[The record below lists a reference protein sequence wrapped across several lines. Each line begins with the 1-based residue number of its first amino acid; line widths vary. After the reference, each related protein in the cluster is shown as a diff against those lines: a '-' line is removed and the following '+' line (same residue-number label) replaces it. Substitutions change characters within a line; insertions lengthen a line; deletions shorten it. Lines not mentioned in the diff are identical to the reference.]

1 MRDATGRVAVIVV
14 HGIADQR
21 AGETVR
27 EVARLLCHG
36 GEGGPRYVRGE
47 VHGVLVPVVKLEPG
61 GAASSTGRG
70 RTAGPARRRPGA
82 PSGFYQAQ
90 RSAAAPDLGLA
101 LHDYLLGRLELSDRD
116 SVYESTRVSLRR
128 GADDRPVDLFEL
140 YWADLSRLRE
150 GGWRALTALYQLFFH
165 LSTLA
170 ADIVDQVSL
179 SAGGGASRSVLQ
191 RLHAWLAWLMKG
203 PAALMQLSMLLLVLF
218 GAAGLVPPDRDA
230 QALAAAAGAGA
241 IVLTGLAVLAWLR
254 TLARPA
260 RWAKLLGMLAG
271 AAACS
276 VAVAVVAMAETE
288 MPVLHFA
295 ASAVA
300 ILLFGV
306 WATRRYSRITP
317 GVRILGYLLVA
328 ATGIGVCV
336 VGRILLPVSSTQA
349 EWMVTAALNVAEWLL
364 AAMLL
369 VGLVFVAVLVAALVL
384 GLWVGRG
391 VEPAERRSL
400 ETARLAVVGS
410 SALFAVL
417 SLVLWSV
424 VADVAGRALTDF
436 FYLPV
441 LLGRGYRSAEIFLDD
456 RMQELGRVFT
466 PLVLTFLG
474 LGSATLLVLVP
485 SLGEEI
491 HPTVNLDAGG
501 PRAEAIRWSA
511 RLGHWLDG
519 GLRWL
524 DRAFRIGA
532 APAAIVGGVLYLALV
547 YRQFAFSI
555 GSAGEG
561 ARWLAGWLDQI
572 RGDTLVSAGKWL
584 AGGAW
589 TIAALGSRFTQTFGR
604 LRVGI
609 DAVLDVDS
617 YFADPPNRQPPRAR
631 IYSRYAALLAYL
643 RDGGYGRIV
652 IVSHS
657 QGTVITADLLRYLHV
672 QGRLRELVGEAS
684 IGLVTVGSPLR
695 NLYAERFPLL
705 YRWMG
710 SNAAGFAAAGP
721 RAADVGAAEWVN
733 AFRSG
738 DYVGRA
744 IWGRRNEAYGVAG
757 SGPDGRIEA
766 ERAGD
771 RAEFCLG
778 AGAHTHYFGNDAVAL
793 AAEID
798 RLIGG

>member
-1 MRDATGRVAVIVV
+1 
-14 HGIADQR
+14 
-21 AGETVR
+21 
-27 EVARLLCHG
+27 
-36 GEGGPRYVRGE
+36 
-47 VHGVLVPVVKLEPG
+47 
-61 GAASSTGRG
+61 
-70 RTAGPARRRPGA
+70 
-82 PSGFYQAQ
+82 
-90 RSAAAPDLGLA
+90 
-101 LHDYLLGRLELSDRD
+101 
-116 SVYESTRVSLRR
+116 
-128 GADDRPVDLFEL
+128 
-140 YWADLSRLRE
+140 
-150 GGWRALTALYQLFFH
+150 
-165 LSTLA
+165 
-170 ADIVDQVSL
+170 
-179 SAGGGASRSVLQ
+179 VLQ

-241 IVLTGLAVLAWLR
+241 IVLIGLAVLAWLR
-254 TLARPA
+254 TPARPA
-260 RWAKLLGMLAG
+260 RWAKLLVMLAG
-271 AAACS
+271 AAACA

-410 SALFAVL
+410 
-417 SLVLWSV
+417 
-424 VADVAGRALTDF
+424 DVAGRALTDF

-511 RLGHWLDG
+511 RLGRWLDG

-532 APAAIVGGVLYLALV
+532 APAAIVGGVLYVALV

-672 QGRLRELVGEAS
+672 QGRLRETVGDAS

-721 RAADVGAAEWVN
+721 RAADVGAAEWVPTRTTS
-733 AFRSG
+733 ATTRWRWPRRSI
-738 DYVGRA
+738 V
-744 IWGRRNEAYGVAG
+744 
-757 SGPDGRIEA
+757 
-766 ERAGD
+766 
-771 RAEFCLG
+771 
-778 AGAHTHYFGNDAVAL
+778 
-793 AAEID
+793 
-798 RLIGG
+798 

>member
-61 GAASSTGRG
+61 GAASSTGGG

-179 SAGGGASRSVLQ
+179 SAGGGASRRVLQ

-254 TLARPA
+254 TTARPA
-260 RWAKLLGMLAG
+260 RWAKLLVMLAG

-276 VAVAVVAMAETE
+276 VAVAETE

-511 RLGHWLDG
+511 RLGRWLDG

-532 APAAIVGGVLYLALV
+532 APAAIVGGVLYVALV

-672 QGRLRELVGEAS
+672 QGRLRETVGDAS
-684 IGLVTVGSPLR
+684 IGLVTIGSPLR

-721 RAADVGAAEWVN
+721 RAADVGAAEWVPTRTTS
-733 AFRSG
+733 ATTRWRWPRRSI
-738 DYVGRA
+738 V
-744 IWGRRNEAYGVAG
+744 
-757 SGPDGRIEA
+757 
-766 ERAGD
+766 
-771 RAEFCLG
+771 
-778 AGAHTHYFGNDAVAL
+778 
-793 AAEID
+793 
-798 RLIGG
+798 